1 MHRGGLAPGEGG
13 KKRGRGREVSGK
25 ERERERYEGRGTARG
40 CCESE
45 GVDGRI
51 SCLGAMFLLRG
62 TEGDTE
68 KGGGGWGG
76 GRKRRRVEGGG
87 VGGGSGDDDD
97 GGGGAHRW
105 KASTHSQGGCSEA
118 EGEKVETMGAKFFRG
133 RSCNVPHRLA
143 TLAFRRGLLCCC
155 SFHSFPSR
163 CLGPSPSLSLEGAII
178 LY

>member
-1 MHRGGLAPGEGG
+1 M
-13 KKRGRGREVSGK
+13 SGK
-25 ERERERYEGRGTARG
+25 EGAARG

-68 KGGGGWGG
+68 EGGEDGG

-87 VGGGSGDDDD
+87 VGGG
-97 GGGGAHRW
+97 GGATTMMVVVVVPTDVVE
-105 KASTHSQGGCSEA
+105 ASTHLQRGCSEA
-118 EGEKVETMGAKFFRG
+118 EGEKVETTGVKFFRG

-143 TLAFRRGLLCCC
+143 TLALRRCLLCCC
-155 SFHSFPSR
+155 SSQSFPSR
-163 CLGPSPSLSLEGAII
+163 CPSLPLRRRNNLLLGQPSRSCRSRSLFLSSQFSVTRANA
-178 LY
+178 LFFA